1 MASTWNQGQWN
12 LGSWSDSSSGSA
24 ITGLLANT
32 ALNSVTI
39 DAQINEG
46 WGRSTWNSATWNSAP
61 SAFVSVTGSQTTVEI
76 DLGIGWG
83 RGTWSE
89 DGWNT
94 PGGYILTGT
103 GTLFSITGQQ
113 GTTAIFDADNVTF
126 PNATISA
133 QAALLY
139 NANNANSAIAILDFG
154 GVKTSTNGTFEL
166 QFPTANASAGLI
178 RIA

>member
-1 MASTWNQGQWN
+1 M
-12 LGSWSDSSSGSA
+12 A
-24 ITGLLANT
+24 ITQAICTVFKQDLMSPGGNLAAQTLKCALYTNAASLAANT
-32 ALNSVTI
+32 TAYATTNEISASGTNYTTGGNTLTNVAISV
-39 DAQINEG
+39 D
-46 WGRSTWNSATWNSAP
+46 
-61 SAFVSVTGSQTTVEI
+61 
-76 DLGIGWG
+76 
-83 RGTWSE
+83 
-89 DGWNT
+89 
-94 PGGYILTGT
+94 
-103 GTLFSITGQQ
+103 

-139 NANNANSAIAILDFG
+139 NNSNANAAIAVLDFG

>member
-1 MASTWNQGQWN
+1 M
-12 LGSWSDSSSGSA
+12 A
-24 ITGLLANT
+24 ITQAICTVFKQDLMSPGGNLAAQTIKCALYTNAATLNATTPAYTATDEVSDTDTNYTTGGNTLANV
-32 ALNSVTI
+32 AISV
-39 DAQINEG
+39 D
-46 WGRSTWNSATWNSAP
+46 
-61 SAFVSVTGSQTTVEI
+61 
-76 DLGIGWG
+76 
-83 RGTWSE
+83 
-89 DGWNT
+89 
-94 PGGYILTGT
+94 
-103 GTLFSITGQQ
+103 

>member
-1 MASTWNQGQWN
+1 M
-12 LGSWSDSSSGSA
+12 A
-24 ITGLLANT
+24 ITQA
-32 ALNSVTI
+32 I
-39 DAQINEG
+39 C
-46 WGRSTWNSATWNSAP
+46 
-61 SAFVSVTGSQTTVEI
+61 TVFKQ
-76 DLGIGWG
+76 DLM
-83 RGTWSE
+83 S
-89 DGWNT
+89 
-94 PGGYILTGT
+94 PGGNLAAQTLKCALYTNAATLNATTAAYATTNEISASGTNYTTGGNALTNVAI
-103 GTLFSITGQQ
+103 SVD

-139 NANNANSAIAILDFG
+139 NNSNANAAIAVLDFG

>member
-1 MASTWNQGQWN
+1 MSPGGN
-12 LGSWSDSSSGSA
+12 LAAQTLKCALYTNAATLDATTSVY
-24 ITGLLANT
+24 ITGNEVSASGTNYTTGGNT
-32 ALNSVTI
+32 LTNVAISV
-39 DAQINEG
+39 D
-46 WGRSTWNSATWNSAP
+46 
-61 SAFVSVTGSQTTVEI
+61 
-76 DLGIGWG
+76 
-83 RGTWSE
+83 
-89 DGWNT
+89 
-94 PGGYILTGT
+94 
-103 GTLFSITGQQ
+103 

-139 NANNANSAIAILDFG
+139 NNSNANAAIAVLDFG

>member
-1 MASTWNQGQWN
+1 M
-12 LGSWSDSSSGSA
+12 A
-24 ITGLLANT
+24 ITQAIATVFKQDLMSPGGNLAALTLKCALYTNAATLNATTAAYATANEISASGTNYTTGGNVLANV
-32 ALNSVTI
+32 AISV
-39 DAQINEG
+39 D
-46 WGRSTWNSATWNSAP
+46 
-61 SAFVSVTGSQTTVEI
+61 
-76 DLGIGWG
+76 
-83 RGTWSE
+83 
-89 DGWNT
+89 
-94 PGGYILTGT
+94 
-103 GTLFSITGQQ
+103 

-166 QFPTANASAGLI
+166 QFPTANSTAGLI

>member
-1 MASTWNQGQWN
+1 MAIQQAICTVFKQDLMSPGGN
-12 LGSWSDSSSGSA
+12 LAAQTLKCALYTNAATLNATTPAYTATDEVSDSGTNYTTGGNTLTNVA
-24 ITGLLANT
+24 I
-32 ALNSVTI
+32 SV
-39 DAQINEG
+39 D
-46 WGRSTWNSATWNSAP
+46 
-61 SAFVSVTGSQTTVEI
+61 
-76 DLGIGWG
+76 
-83 RGTWSE
+83 
-89 DGWNT
+89 
-94 PGGYILTGT
+94 
-103 GTLFSITGQQ
+103 

>member
-1 MASTWNQGQWN
+1 MAIQQAICTVFKQDLMSPGGN
-12 LGSWSDSSSGSA
+12 LEAQTIKCALYTNAATLNATTSVY
-24 ITGLLANT
+24 ITGNEVSSTNT
-32 ALNSVTI
+32 NYTTGGNALTNVAISV
-39 DAQINEG
+39 D
-46 WGRSTWNSATWNSAP
+46 
-61 SAFVSVTGSQTTVEI
+61 
-76 DLGIGWG
+76 
-83 RGTWSE
+83 
-89 DGWNT
+89 
-94 PGGYILTGT
+94 
-103 GTLFSITGQQ
+103 

-139 NANNANSAIAILDFG
+139 NANNANSAIAVLDFG

>member
-1 MASTWNQGQWN
+1 M
-12 LGSWSDSSSGSA
+12 A
-24 ITGLLANT
+24 ITQA
-32 ALNSVTI
+32 I
-39 DAQINEG
+39 C
-46 WGRSTWNSATWNSAP
+46 
-61 SAFVSVTGSQTTVEI
+61 TVFKQ
-76 DLGIGWG
+76 DLM
-83 RGTWSE
+83 S
-89 DGWNT
+89 
-94 PGGYILTGT
+94 PGGNLAAQ
-103 GTLFSITGQQ
+103 TLKCALYTNAATLDATTSVYITGNEVSASGTNYTTGGNTLTNVAISVD

-139 NANNANSAIAILDFG
+139 NNSSANAAIAVLDFG

>member
-1 MASTWNQGQWN
+1 MAIIQ
-12 LGSWSDSSSGSA
+12 A
-24 ITGLLANT
+24 I
-32 ALNSVTI
+32 
-39 DAQINEG
+39 
-46 WGRSTWNSATWNSAP
+46 ATV
-61 SAFVSVTGSQTTVEI
+61 FKQ
-76 DLGIGWG
+76 DLM
-83 RGTWSE
+83 S
-89 DGWNT
+89 
-94 PGGYILTGT
+94 PGGNLAAQTLKCALYTNAATLNATTPAYTATDEVSDTGT
-103 GTLFSITGQQ
+103 NYTTGGNTLTNVAISVD

>member
-1 MASTWNQGQWN
+1 MAITQAICTVFKQDLMSPGGN
-12 LGSWSDSSSGSA
+12 LAAQTLKCALYTNAASLAANTSVYITGSEVSDSGTNYTIGGNTLTNVA
-24 ITGLLANT
+24 I
-32 ALNSVTI
+32 SV
-39 DAQINEG
+39 D
-46 WGRSTWNSATWNSAP
+46 
-61 SAFVSVTGSQTTVEI
+61 
-76 DLGIGWG
+76 
-83 RGTWSE
+83 
-89 DGWNT
+89 
-94 PGGYILTGT
+94 
-103 GTLFSITGQQ
+103 

-139 NANNANSAIAILDFG
+139 NNSNANAAIAVLDFG

>member
-1 MASTWNQGQWN
+1 M
-12 LGSWSDSSSGSA
+12 A
-24 ITGLLANT
+24 ITQAICTVFKQDLMSPGGNLEAQSLKCALYTNAATLNATTSVYIT
-32 ALNSVTI
+32 A
-39 DAQINEG
+39 DE
-46 WGRSTWNSATWNSAP
+46 
-61 SAFVSVTGSQTTVEI
+61 VTGNVATNYTT
-76 DLGIGWG
+76 
-83 RGTWSE
+83 
-89 DGWNT
+89 
-94 PGGYILTGT
+94 GGNILTNVAI
-103 GTLFSITGQQ
+103 SVD

-139 NANNANSAIAILDFG
+139 NANNANSAIAVLDFG

>member
-1 MASTWNQGQWN
+1 MAIQQAICTVFKQDLMSPGGN
-12 LGSWSDSSSGSA
+12 LAAQTLKCALYTNAATLDATTSVYITSDEVSDSGTNYTIGGNTLTNVA
-24 ITGLLANT
+24 I
-32 ALNSVTI
+32 SV
-39 DAQINEG
+39 D
-46 WGRSTWNSATWNSAP
+46 
-61 SAFVSVTGSQTTVEI
+61 
-76 DLGIGWG
+76 
-83 RGTWSE
+83 
-89 DGWNT
+89 
-94 PGGYILTGT
+94 
-103 GTLFSITGQQ
+103 

-139 NANNANSAIAILDFG
+139 NNSNANAAIAVLDFG

>member
-1 MASTWNQGQWN
+1 MAIIQAICTVFKQDLMSPGGN
-12 LGSWSDSSSGSA
+12 LAAQTLKCALYTNAASLAANTSVYITGSEVSDSGTNYTIGGNTLTNVA
-24 ITGLLANT
+24 IT
-32 ALNSVTI
+32 V
-39 DAQINEG
+39 D
-46 WGRSTWNSATWNSAP
+46 
-61 SAFVSVTGSQTTVEI
+61 
-76 DLGIGWG
+76 
-83 RGTWSE
+83 
-89 DGWNT
+89 
-94 PGGYILTGT
+94 
-103 GTLFSITGQQ
+103 

-139 NANNANSAIAILDFG
+139 NNSNANAAIAVLDFG

>member
-1 MASTWNQGQWN
+1 MAIVQAICTVFKQDLMSPGGN
-12 LGSWSDSSSGSA
+12 LEAQTLKCALYTNAATLGATTS
-24 ITGLLANT
+24 IYETAN
-32 ALNSVTI
+32 
-39 DAQINEG
+39 E
-46 WGRSTWNSATWNSAP
+46 
-61 SAFVSVTGSQTTVEI
+61 VTGNVTTNY
-76 DLGIGWG
+76 
-83 RGTWSE
+83 T
-89 DGWNT
+89 T
-94 PGGYILTGT
+94 GGNALSNVAI
-103 GTLFSITGQQ
+103 SVD

-139 NANNANSAIAILDFG
+139 NASNANAAIAVLDFG

>member
-1 MASTWNQGQWN
+1 MAITQAICTVFKQDLMSPGGN
-12 LGSWSDSSSGSA
+12 LAAQTLKGALYTNAATLDATTSVYITGNEVSDSGTNYTIGGNTLTNVA
-24 ITGLLANT
+24 IT
-32 ALNSVTI
+32 V
-39 DAQINEG
+39 D
-46 WGRSTWNSATWNSAP
+46 
-61 SAFVSVTGSQTTVEI
+61 
-76 DLGIGWG
+76 
-83 RGTWSE
+83 
-89 DGWNT
+89 
-94 PGGYILTGT
+94 
-103 GTLFSITGQQ
+103 

-139 NANNANSAIAILDFG
+139 NNSNANAAIAVLDFG

>member
-1 MASTWNQGQWN
+1 M
-12 LGSWSDSSSGSA
+12 A
-24 ITGLLANT
+24 ITQA
-32 ALNSVTI
+32 I
-39 DAQINEG
+39 C
-46 WGRSTWNSATWNSAP
+46 
-61 SAFVSVTGSQTTVEI
+61 TVFKQ
-76 DLGIGWG
+76 DLM
-83 RGTWSE
+83 S
-89 DGWNT
+89 
-94 PGGYILTGT
+94 PGGNLAAQTLKCALYTNAATLNATTAAYATANEISASGTNYTTGGKTLTNVAI
-103 GTLFSITGQQ
+103 SVD

-139 NANNANSAIAILDFG
+139 NTSSANAAIAVLDFG